1 MNFKLYVVLY
11 VTSETKTHFLLLLLS
26 EKQNKLKT
34 LWGIGRFTAEHG
46 LSPALEVRS
55 ISSSYYSTPSN
66 SVLHKDTV
74 AIFHVT
80 LIYVLKARD
89 KLAKNRRLFLL
100 SVASG
105 TAFHLHEASS
115 AGVKTTQRSH
125 PSVFVFQFIFLFAP
139 D

>member
-46 LSPALEVRS
+46 LSSALEVRS

-89 KLAKNRRLFLL
+89 KLAKNWRLFLIPAFSGEWHCL
-100 SVASG
+100 S
-105 TAFHLHEASS
+105 
-115 AGVKTTQRSH
+115 
-125 PSVFVFQFIFLFAP
+125 FA
-139 D
+139 